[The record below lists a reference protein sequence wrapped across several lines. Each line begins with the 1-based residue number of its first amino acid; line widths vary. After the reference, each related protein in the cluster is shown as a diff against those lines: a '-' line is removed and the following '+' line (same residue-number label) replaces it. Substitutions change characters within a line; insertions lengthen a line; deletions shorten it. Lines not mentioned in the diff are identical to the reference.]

1 VGSLVSWR
9 VLKKEIEEALFLV
22 VMVLASAHLERGGRE
37 VEMVNLLGKG
47 KRERDEGWSHW
58 SVGHGLGRDWEKGV
72 LSQHRHKF

>member
-1 VGSLVSWR
+1 

-47 KRERDEGWSHW
+47 
-58 SVGHGLGRDWEKGV
+58 EKGKGRRV
-72 LSQHRHKF
+72 ESLECRSRVG

>member
-47 KRERDEGWSHW
+47 
-58 SVGHGLGRDWEKGV
+58 EKG
-72 LSQHRHKF
+72 KG